1 MSQDVIQLQFPFRD
15 YQLLAQIAF
24 NSLLSLGSAGE
35 KALYETGKQ
44 FGKELMQQ
52 HMHRLNVSAEALT
65 IEQKMLIAKEAFS
78 TAGLSPAF
86 ELSTDGTK
94 IFYDV
99 HNCPFKEVAAHHPTE
114 ICNMHGDMMKG
125 ILKSYSRTWN

>member
-65 IEQKMLIAKEAFS
+65 IEQKMLIAKKHSQQLAY
-78 TAGLSPAF
+78 L
-86 ELSTDGTK
+86 LLL
-94 IFYDV
+94 
-99 HNCPFKEVAAHHPTE
+99 N
-114 ICNMHGDMMKG
+114 
-125 ILKSYSRTWN
+125 